1 MAVLFGGSG
10 SLAVEMTFSPN
21 ALMRRHW
28 LGWLGSPGDSRAWS
42 GGNLG
47 TGLGFA
53 FDPKHGR
60 QPLENLKESSIMVIR
75 YVNIKNVHVLET
87 LRVFEVWALGQ
98 WSGGNDEAW
107 A

>member
-1 MAVLFGGSG
+1 MQQKYRVFPEKKLLLCDWVAVLFGSAD
-10 SLAVEMTFSPN
+10 SLAVEMIFSTN
-21 ALMRRHW
+21 APMRRHW

-60 QPLENLKESSIMVIR
+60 QPLENLKE
-75 YVNIKNVHVLET
+75 
-87 LRVFEVWALGQ
+87 
-98 WSGGNDEAW
+98 GGNKVC
-107 A
+107 